1 MNSVHCMAGAGQ
13 YPSPGTKEVCKAAHM
28 EGMTRERGL
37 SAEKPEQSGYGLT
50 LQVELNLFLVLLKRG
65 AASPLLSLPAT
76 CLFLSP

>member
-13 YPSPGTKEVCKAAHM
+13 YPSPGTKEVCKAAHV

-50 LQVELNLFLVLLKRG
+50 SQFELNLFLVLLKRG
-65 AASPLLSLPAT
+65 AASPLLFLPAT